1 MPTFKL
7 SEAMSAVEIMDP
19 KMDIGVHRYQRT
31 VSVDTLIEEVLYS
44 FYFFILLLFYRVI
57 LKMRRIE
64 KS

>member
-1 MPTFKL
+1 
-7 SEAMSAVEIMDP
+7 MSAVEIMDP